1 MLLFLGDFMEEGFM
15 VNSDMLMELVTDMF
29 TFSIYAFVLGLI
41 IQKIIDYLNIRL
53 PWEEA
58 LNKRFFT
65 EIAIMLLMVGS
76 LTVLFGYS
84 ASLFLTI
91 EENQEGEYFFA
102 FVLMTML
109 FIAIF
114 MLFAFHEFMYL
125 SSDKANLK
133 LTNALLQKQNYMS
146 KYEAL
151 KNQVNPHFLF
161 NSLNVLSSLIY
172 VDPVKADTFI
182 KKFSDVFRYVLELN
196 QEKMV
201 TVKKELAFLD
211 AYLYLQKIRFGDNLL
226 IHKCLD
232 SIALE
237 SSIPPLTFQLVIEN
251 AIKHNV
257 ITDQN
262 KLNIWIKNDNDQII
276 IKNNYSYRASNG
288 NSTGIGQKNLVEKYS
303 LIDKGRPRFTVEDN
317 YYKVCLPLIKE
328 MQWTV

>member
-1 MLLFLGDFMEEGFM
+1 MEENYV
-15 VNSDMLMELVTDMF
+15 VNGDMLIELITDIF
-29 TFSIYAFVLGLI
+29 SFSIYAVVLGSI
-41 IQKIIDYLNIRL
+41 IQKIIDNLNIHL

-65 EIAIMLLMVGS
+65 EIVIILFMVGS
-76 LTVLFGYS
+76 LTILFSYVS
-84 ASLFLTI
+84 TFFLTI
-91 EENQEGEYFFA
+91 EENREGDYFFA

-125 SSDKANLK
+125 SSDKVNLK

-151 KNQVNPHFLF
+151 RNQVNPHFLF
-161 NSLNVLSSLIY
+161 NSLNVLSSLVY

-201 TVKKELAFLD
+201 TVKRELAFLD
-211 AYLYLQKIRFGDNLL
+211 AYLYLQQIRFGDNLL

-232 SIALE
+232 NIALD
-237 SSIPPLTFQLVIEN
+237 SSIPPLTFQLAIEN

-257 ITDQN
+257 ITNQN
-262 KLNIWIKNDNDQII
+262 KLNIWIENDNDHII
-276 IKNNYSYRASNG
+276 IKNNYSYRATNG
-288 NSTGIGQKNLVEKYS
+288 NSTGIGQKNLAEKYR
-303 LIDKGRPRFTVEDN
+303 LINKGQPKFTIEDN
-317 YYKVCLPLIKE
+317 YYKVSLPLIKE